1 MITNPRSIELLIPAK
16 NVEIG
21 IAAID
26 HGADAVYIGPPN
38 FGARAAASNTLE
50 DIQKLVDH
58 AHKYYA
64 KVYVTLNT
72 ILVDSQIES
81 AETLIHQL
89 YEIGVDALIIQD
101 MSILKMDIP
110 PIELHA
116 STQCN
121 TQTVEDVQFLESCGF
136 QQIVVAR
143 ETSLK
148 RMKDIC
154 QSTSSRIEAFI
165 HGALCVSYSG
175 QCYIS
180 EASRNRSANR
190 GACAQMCRL
199 PYNLVDQEGT
209 VLVRSK
215 HLLSLKDFDASSQL
229 EALLDSGVSS
239 LKVEGRLKDIHYVKN
254 ITSYYRRKLDAIF
267 QKESSKYIAASSGR
281 TTHYFTPNPQ
291 KTFYRGSTDYF
302 LNGRNKQMQNMD
314 SPKSLGEP
322 IGRVKSIFRSAFT
335 IKSSEVVVNGD
346 GFCYLDHKGKLQG
359 FRINKVEDKL
369 LFPLKMPR
377 LEIGQLLYRNQDV
390 QFEKT
395 LNGKSSERK
404 IPISIVV
411 TDHLEPLSL
420 GEIILSNKN
429 SGQYDL
435 GNQSGQIMNQMV
447 STQLDDKLYL
457 VIEDS
462 DSNRIV
468 YTIDY
473 PYEIAKN
480 KEKTADTFERQLAKL
495 GNTEFF
501 LDSIRFE
508 WNNPWFIPASVLTDV
523 RRQYVH
529 RLQEQRKK
537 SRPVTLQINKDQNK
551 KVANTYLDYKSNI
564 SNNLA
569 KSFYLD
575 HGAKEIKPAFEL
587 RQVRDAE
594 LMRCKYCIRYAL
606 GWCKKEKNDGP
617 RDPLFLIN
625 GSDKF
630 ALEFDCHNC
639 EMVLKASN
647 NNEY

>member
-16 NVEIG
+16 NAEIG

-38 FGARAAASNTLE
+38 FGARAAASNSLE
-50 DIQKLVDH
+50 DIQELVEH

-81 AETLIHQL
+81 AEALIHQL

-136 QQIVVAR
+136 QQVVVAR

-148 RMKDIC
+148 RMQELCKST
-154 QSTSSRIEAFI
+154 QSKVEAFI
-165 HGALCVSYSG
+165 HGALCVCYSG

-199 PYNLVDQEGT
+199 PYNLENQEGE

-229 EALLDSGVSS
+229 EELLDSGVSS

-254 ITSYYRRKLDAIF
+254 ITSYYRKKLDAIF
-267 QKESSKYIAASSGR
+267 QKHSSKYVGSSSGK
-281 TTHYFTPNPQ
+281 TIHHFTPNPQ
-291 KTFYRGSTDYF
+291 KTFYRGATDYF
-302 LNGRNKQMQNMD
+302 LNGRNTQMQNMD
-314 SPKSLGEP
+314 TPKSLGEP

-335 IKSSEVVVNGD
+335 INSRETVANGD
-346 GFCYLDHKGKLQG
+346 GFCYIDSKGQLQG

-369 LFPLKMPR
+369 LFPLKMPT
-377 LEIGQLLYRNQDV
+377 LEVGQLLYRNQDI
-390 QFEKT
+390 QFEKL
-395 LNGKSSERK
+395 LNGKSAERK
-404 IPISIVV
+404 IPISITV

-420 GEIILSNKN
+420 GEIIISSKN

-435 GNQSGQIMNQMV
+435 GNKSGQIINQI
-447 STQLDDKLYL
+447 SNTQSLDNLHL
-457 VIEDS
+457 IIQDS
-462 DSNRIV
+462 DSNRFV

-473 PYEIAKN
+473 PYEMAKN
-480 KEKTADTFERQLAKL
+480 KEKAAETFERQLSKL
-495 GNTEFF
+495 GNTEF
-501 LDSIRFE
+501 LLESICFE
-508 WNNPWFIPASVLTDV
+508 WNNPWFIPASVLTEV
-523 RRQYVH
+523 RRHYVSM
-529 RLQEQRKK
+529 LQEQRKK
-537 SRPVTLQINKDQNK
+537 SRPVALQITKDQHK

-617 RDPLFLIN
+617 KDPLFLVN

-630 ALEFDCHNC
+630 ELEFDCNNC
-639 EMVLKASN
+639 EMILKSSTESAL
-647 NNEY
+647 